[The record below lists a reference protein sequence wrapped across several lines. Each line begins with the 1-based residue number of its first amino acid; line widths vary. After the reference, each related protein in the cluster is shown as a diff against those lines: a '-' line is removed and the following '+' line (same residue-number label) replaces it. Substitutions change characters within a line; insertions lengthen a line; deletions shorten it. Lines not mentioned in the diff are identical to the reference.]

1 MQIFAF
7 YSTRQEKREFIV
19 RHSSERSGKT
29 WKGNKTKV
37 KVGLRTV
44 SQHKKLNMRKGE
56 SRLEYENHIKTNEK
70 VKCVRKCKGVL

>member
-1 MQIFAF
+1 M
-7 YSTRQEKREFIV
+7 
-19 RHSSERSGKT
+19 
-29 WKGNKTKV
+29 TKL

-56 SRLEYENHIKTNEK
+56 SRLECGNHIKTNEK